1 LRQIIFDHTALIVK
15 PSATPMAASKIRFL
29 FLSLGH
35 FITHFL
41 MLIFATVAAL
51 GLGREWE
58 LSYAE
63 LIPHA
68 TAGFIAFGLLA
79 VPAGWL
85 ADRWSREGMMAVFF
99 IGIGAS
105 AVYTSSVDTATGLAI
120 GLTLIGSFAAIYHPV
135 GLAMVVQDRISI
147 GLRLAVNGVFG
158 NLGVAFAALVSAYL
172 IDRFGWRSAYLVPGL
187 FTLLLGLLYLLFE
200 HRQIRPE
207 FRTRVVP
214 GAPET
219 SPSMP
224 RALLRRVFVVILLTT
239 ALGGFV
245 FQSTTFSLPKVFD
258 ERLAGF
264 ASSATEL
271 GAYSFLVFTIAA
283 FAQLVVGYLV
293 DHYALRRVFLAVASL
308 QVLLF
313 AAMMHLSG
321 LSALLVSIGFMLVVF
336 GEIPINDV
344 LVGRVA
350 SGEWRSRAFALS
362 YLVGFGVSALS
373 LPLIAWVH
381 GSWGFSVLFGLL
393 AAAALLI
400 FLVVLYLP
408 QTETP
413 PSLK

>member
-1 LRQIIFDHTALIVK
+1 
-15 PSATPMAASKIRFL
+15 MAASKIRFL
-29 FLSLGH
+29 FLNLGH
-35 FITHFL
+35 FVTHFL
-41 MLIFATVAAL
+41 MLVFATVAAL
-51 GLGREWE
+51 GLGQEWDM
-58 LSYAE
+58 SYAE
-63 LIPHA
+63 LIPYA

-99 IGIGAS
+99 IGVGAS
-105 AVYTSSVDTATGLAI
+105 AVYTSSVDTVFGLAI

-135 GLAMVVQDRISI
+135 GLALVVQDRARM
-147 GLRLAVNGVFG
+147 GVPLAVNGVFG
-158 NLGVAFAALVSAYL
+158 NLGVAFAALVSGYL
-172 IDRFGWRSAYLVPGL
+172 IDSFGWRSAYLVPGL
-187 FTLLLGLLYLLFE
+187 ATLFLGLLYLLFE
-200 HRQIRPE
+200 RRQLRLE
-207 FRTRVVP
+207 FRATVSPATIPAV
-214 GAPET
+214 ATET
-219 SPSMP
+219 SPSLP
-224 RALLRRVFVVILLTT
+224 PALLRRVFVIILLTT
-239 ALGGFV
+239 ALGGFI

-293 DHYALRRVFLAVASL
+293 DHYALRRVFLIVALL

-313 AAMMHLSG
+313 VAMMQLSG

-362 YLVGFGVSALS
+362 YLVGFGISALS
-373 LPLIAWVH
+373 LPLIAWIY
-381 GSWGFSVLFGLL
+381 GSWGFSMLFGLL

-400 FLVVLYLP
+400 FVVVLYLP
-408 QTETP
+408 QTETA
-413 PSLK
+413 SSSK